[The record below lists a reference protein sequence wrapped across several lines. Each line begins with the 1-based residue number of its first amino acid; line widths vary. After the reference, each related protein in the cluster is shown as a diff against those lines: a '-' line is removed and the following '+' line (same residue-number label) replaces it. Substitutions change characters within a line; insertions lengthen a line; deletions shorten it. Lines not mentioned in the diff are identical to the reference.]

1 MTERDLNYVEDSAEL
16 FYERKGERCQ
26 IHLKRLR
33 IRYPISAVRQPRERA
48 DADAAHAE
56 PDHLRA
62 LTAVSDTS
70 AQRAESAIR
79 TLALWNTSRAA

>member
-1 MTERDLNYVEDSAEL
+1 VTERDLNYIEDSAEL